1 MIEMGSGHNS
11 PAFVPVVLKKTMT
24 ENVSIPTY
32 ATLEAT
38 AAPVTPH
45 RGTITAAE
53 AHSNANPMHEQ
64 AALVRTR
71 PVPMK

>member
-1 MIEMGSGHNS
+1 M
-11 PAFVPVVLKKTMT
+11 

-32 ATLEAT
+32 ATLDAT

-45 RGTITAAE
+45 RGTSTAAD
-53 AHSNANPMHEQ
+53 AQSSTNPTKEH
-64 AALVRTR
+64 AALTRTR